1 MPGLF
6 TIHHFGVD
14 RKVQCPDFLRS
25 TTLAWIV
32 KSNDGTL
39 RSTPLAWIV
48 KSNARTFTIHD
59 FGVDRK
65 VQCPDFTIHKFGMDC
80 KVELLYIFNPF
91 QPQPRNLILNPPI
104 MAQND
109 PLIDLYLVQLS
120 D

>member
-32 KSNDGTL
+32 KSN
-39 RSTPLAWIV
+39 
-48 KSNARTFTIHD
+48 ARTFCDPPFWGGPYSLIHGLFTTLN

-65 VQCPDFTIHKFGMDC
+65 VQCPDFLRSTPFAWIVKF
-80 KVELLYIFNPF
+80 
-91 QPQPRNLILNPPI
+91 
-104 MAQND
+104 ND
-109 PLIDLYLVQLS
+109 GTSQSMTLVWIVK
-120 D
+120 

>member
-48 KSNARTFTIHD
+48 KSNARTFTIH
-59 FGVDRK
+59 
-65 VQCPDFTIHKFGMDC
+65 KFGMDR

-104 MAQND
+104 IVIV
-109 PLIDLYLVQLS
+109 PLIFRGWRS
-120 D
+120 GTS

>member
-6 TIHHFGVD
+6 TIHNFGMD
-14 RKVQCPDFLRS
+14 CKVQCRNFTIHNFGMDHK
-25 TTLAWIV
+25 V
-32 KSNDGTL
+32 HDGTL

-65 VQCPDFTIHKFGMDC
+65 VQCPDFMIHKFGMDR

-91 QPQPRNLILNPPI
+91 QPQPQTP
-104 MAQND
+104 QSD
-109 PLIDLYLVQLS
+109 PKSPYNSPVMWWS
-120 D
+120 FS